1 MKRAALLGGLA
12 TVVATALTAC
22 GSTVAGTPT
31 WPGAKLEKVLL
42 TESDFPQGVLYD
54 RVSDDP
60 GQSDGAGGPP
70 AMLSEPAGCTDGM
83 TKVIS
88 GSAERGPGSA
98 AKYGVIYDGARVVM
112 TVLSWHLD
120 LDKLDEM
127 AERCAKFE
135 AFFDRTSA
143 GIPMT
148 TTKLPS
154 DDGTLIYEQTM
165 TLSGQRRS
173 VYMVFDNIGS
183 MAFFGLASPY
193 ENPTIDAKASL
204 PQTFLEIVGKQTERM
219 NAL

>member
-1 MKRAALLGGLA
+1 MVAA
-12 TVVATALTAC
+12 ALTAC

-31 WPGAKLEKVLL
+31 WPGAKLDKAVLAA
-42 TESDFPQGVLYD
+42 SDFPAGVLYD
-54 RVSDDP
+54 RITDEP

-70 AMLSEPAGCTDGM
+70 AMLSKPAGCTDGL

-112 TVLSWHLD
+112 TLLSWHLD
-120 LDKLDEM
+120 LDKLAET

-135 AFFDRTSA
+135 AFFDPKSA

-154 DDGTLIYEQTM
+154 DNGTLIYEQTM
-165 TLSGQRRS
+165 TLGDQQRS

-183 MAFFGLASPY
+183 MAFFGMASAF
-193 ENPTIDAKASL
+193 ENPEIDAKASL
-204 PQTFLEIVGKQTERM
+204 PQTFLDIVGKQAERM
-219 NAL
+219 NSL